1 MKKKTKNL
9 RKRILMFSMMI
20 VVVVSCLAFNVGA
33 TSGTQGDFSTV
44 TSTLSDVADA
54 LFGANGAIP
63 TFWNWLTGTTVL
75 PFFLVGVAVSL
86 LLLAV
91 RIVKGIFWGV

>member
-1 MKKKTKNL
+1 MKKKHNF
-9 RKRILMFSMMI
+9 RKKILIFACVI
-20 VVVVSCLAFNVGA
+20 VAMVSCLAMSVGA
-33 TSGTQGDFSTV
+33 TSQEQGDFSTV
-44 TSTLSDVADA
+44 TNTLSDVATA

-63 TFWNWLTGTTVL
+63 TFWNWLTSTTVL